1 MDPDQASSPRRK
13 SCMHPADLIIS
24 ARWIV
29 PVEPTGAVLEDHAVV
44 VQNGRILA
52 VLPLAE
58 AVESHP
64 SAVRIDR
71 PNHVVLPGLV
81 NAHTHAA
88 MTLFRG
94 MADDLP
100 LETWLNQ
107 HIWPA
112 ETRWVTP
119 DFVQDGTELALL
131 EMLHGGTTSFGDMY
145 FFPDIVARAVADSG
159 LRAAVGMIVLEQAT
173 VWAQSADEYL
183 SKGLAVRDQF
193 KGHRRVSTLFAP
205 HAPYSVADRT
215 FDQIRV
221 LANELDTPIQMHV
234 HETAAEVAASIGKH
248 HCRPLQRLDTVG
260 MVTSLLSATHMTQLL
275 PDEIALLASR
285 GSTVIHCPESNL
297 KLASGWCPVAQLDA
311 AGVNVALGTDGAASN
326 NDLDMFGEMRTAAL
340 LAKGVAQQADALPA
354 AKILQMATLNGAAA
368 LGLADRI
375 GSLLPGKEADMI
387 CVDLSRPATQPV
399 YSPISQLV
407 YSTSREQV
415 TDVWVAG
422 QHLLDGGRPTMA
434 DSNSILARAAA
445 WGHKLRSGDG

>member
-1 MDPDQASSPRRK
+1 
-13 SCMHPADLIIS
+13 MHPADLIIS

-29 PVEPTGAVLEDHAVV
+29 PVEPAGAVLEEHALAVR
-44 VQNGRILA
+44 NGRILA
-52 VLPLAE
+52 VLPLTE
-58 AVESHP
+58 ALDSYP
-64 SAVRIDR
+64 AAVRVDR
-71 PNHVVLPGLV
+71 PNHVLLPGLV

-112 ETRWVTP
+112 ETRWVTA
-119 DFVQDGTELALL
+119 DFVRDGTELAML

-145 FFPDIVARAVADSG
+145 FFPDIVAGAVAASG

-173 VWAQSADEYL
+173 AWAKSADEYL

-193 KGHRRVSTLFAP
+193 KGHRRISTHFAP

-215 FDQIRV
+215 FEQIRV
-221 LANELDTPIQMHV
+221 LADELDAPIQMHI
-234 HETAAEVAASIGKH
+234 HETAEEIAGSVREFQT
-248 HCRPLQRLDTVG
+248 RPLQRLHG
-260 MVTSLLSATHMTQLL
+260 LGIVTPLLSATHMTQLE
-275 PDEIALLASR
+275 PDEIELLANC
-285 GSTVIHCPESNL
+285 GTTVIHCPESNL
-297 KLASGWCPVAQLDA
+297 KLASGFCPVARLVA

-326 NDLDMFGEMRTAAL
+326 NDLDMFSEMRSAAL
-340 LAKGVAQQADALPA
+340 LAKGVAHRADALPA
-354 AKILQMATLNGAAA
+354 ATILQMATLNGAAA

-375 GSLLPGKEADMI
+375 GSLLPGKEADLI

-407 YSTSREQV
+407 YSTSRDQV

-422 QHLLDGGRPTMA
+422 EHLLEGGRPTIA
-434 DSNSILARAAA
+434 DCSAILARTAA
-445 WGHKLRSGDG
+445 WSEKLRSKHD